1 MSIRVVL
8 AEDSY
13 LAREGIRRVLE
24 EEQDIE
30 IVATCGDLGSLR
42 AAVVETAPDVVLTD
56 IRMPPTNTDEGVAL
70 AAELWTSHPDVGVV
84 VISHYDEP
92 VYATQLLERGSRGR
106 AYLLKER
113 VQDVDELHRTIHDV
127 ARGGSVV
134 DARIVERL
142 LAAQQRR
149 EHGRLET
156 LTPREHEILALVA
169 EGWSNAAI
177 ADRVFITKRAVERHI
192 HSIFWKLDL
201 GDPDTSGRVKAALLY
216 LAGQQTSA
224 GHSAVS

>member
-1 MSIRVVL
+1 MEEHVSIRVVL

-24 EEQDIE
+24 ELEDIE
-30 IVATCGDLGSLR
+30 VVATCDDLDSLR
-42 AAVVETAPDVVLTD
+42 AAVAETGPDVVLTD

-70 AAELWTSHPDVGVV
+70 AIELRSTRPDVGVV
-84 VISHYDEP
+84 VLSHYDEP
-92 VYATQLLERGSRGR
+92 VYAMRLLEGSSRGR
-106 AYLLKER
+106 AFLLKER
-113 VQDVDELHRTIHDV
+113 VHDVDDLDRAIHDV

-134 DARIVERL
+134 DSRIVERL

-149 EHGRLET
+149 EDVRLDT
-156 LTPREHEILALVA
+156 LTPREYEILGLVA
-169 EGWSNAAI
+169 EGWSNGAI
-177 ADRVFITKRAVERHI
+177 AERVVITKRAVERHI

-216 LAGQQTSA
+216 LAGQT
-224 GHSAVS
+224 V